1 MSKEKT
7 IENERFGYISEE
19 EIEETNKREGS
30 PLTIAEEKKIIDQID
45 SEYEL
50 CWKDTQAKRT
60 ESLIRL
66 KLYNNQ
72 KRDKDKVGDPLL
84 FTVFQTIFAELYDDR
99 LGVAFEG
106 VEEGDED
113 VAANLT
119 EMAKFDHRLM
129 EKDEI
134 DYDWDWDAC
143 FFNRGLLFF
152 NEFDRKK
159 KVPVVETIDPMVFIR
174 DPRATSVNGNQK
186 GNGAAR
192 FFGREIGLSERELK
206 DNGSYFNVDLLKKA
220 KDIKNLKDEASKA
233 RKEAQGR
240 QQSKEEEEA
249 LGENYEYQLLEWF
262 TIFQGKKYLMTCG
275 NNRKLLIRCQ
285 ELELDGWPVIDRVL
299 FPMSHD
305 WDGVSIPDL
314 IEDKQ
319 RARSVMI
326 NLGMDSAK
334 ADLYPMYLF
343 DQRKIKNPKDLD
355 FAFNKY
361 IPVQGEVNNAIQPI
375 QKSVFHQQVNL
386 ILNLLDVAA
395 QKSVAAPEVS
405 QGVQPRQDRTLG
417 ETELIVAGKNVRH
430 SLAARIFGWSEK
442 RFWRQWYYLYK
453 QNFKKEIDKKII
465 RIQGPISSSWRKLTE
480 ENVIAKIDPDVY
492 VESASIAEEERKKKF
507 EEFAAFA
514 QIAIQDPLTQPSS
527 RLYIFR
533 NLGKMSGLS
542 KVQMMVMFP
551 PTIDEMRAEDENLKI
566 NNKELP
572 ELNAIDD
579 DVVHIE
585 IHNKASETPAKLS
598 HIEAHKE
605 MMLYKKEHPEE
616 FPEEQARMESFSPV
630 SQPSKGKETPRRT
643 GAGPR
648 PQNVKEPVPAK

>member
-1 MSKEKT
+1 MVKEIT
-7 IENERFGYISEE
+7 NNVESEE
-19 EIEETNKREGS
+19 EIEEEKKRGNS
-30 PLTIAEEKKIIDQID
+30 PLTLAEEKKILDQVKN
-45 SEYEL
+45 EYNL
-50 CWKDTQAKRT
+50 CWQDTQAKRT

-113 VAANLT
+113 VADNLT
-119 EMAKFDHRLM
+119 DMAKFDHRLM
-129 EKDEI
+129 EKDII

-143 FFNRGLLFF
+143 FFGRGLLFF
-152 NEFDRKK
+152 NEFERKK
-159 KVPVVETIDPMVFIR
+159 KVPVVENIDPMVFIR

-186 GNGAAR
+186 GYGAAR
-192 FFGREIGLSERELK
+192 FFGREIGLSKNELK
-206 DNGSYFNVDLLKKA
+206 ENGSYFNIGLLKKA
-220 KDIKNLKDEASKA
+220 KDIKSLKDEASKS

-240 QQSKEEEEA
+240 QQSKDQEEA

-262 TIFQGKKYLMTCG
+262 THYKGKKYLMTLG
-275 NNRKLLIRCQ
+275 NDRNLLIRFQ
-285 ELELDGWPVIDRVL
+285 EIEDEKWPIIDRVL
-299 FPMSHD
+299 FPISHD

-326 NLGMDSAK
+326 NLGMESAK

-355 FAFNKY
+355 FAFNKF
-361 IPVQGEVNNAIQPI
+361 IPIQGDTNNAVQPI
-375 QKSVFHQQVNL
+375 QKSLFHQQVNL
-386 ILNLLDVAA
+386 ILNLLDTAA

-453 QNFKKEIDKKII
+453 QNFKEEIDKKII
-465 RIQGPISSSWRKLTE
+465 RIQGPVSASWRELTK
-480 ENVIAKIDPDVY
+480 ENIVAKIDPDVY

-507 EEFAAFA
+507 EEFAAFT
-514 QIAIQDPLTQPSS
+514 QIAIQDPLTNRRFILRS
-527 RLYIFR
+527 
-533 NLGKMSGLS
+533 LGKMSGLS
-542 KVQMMVMFP
+542 KVQMAVMFP
-551 PTIDEMRAEDENLKI
+551 ATIDEMRAEDENVRV
-566 NNKELP
+566 NKNDLP
-572 ELNAIDD
+572 EVNPIDD

-585 IHNKASETPAKLS
+585 IHNKATETPAKLS

-630 SQPSKGKETPRRT
+630 SQQAKGKE
-643 GAGPR
+643 GAGKTGGAPR
-648 PQNVKEPVPAK
+648 PQNIKEPVPAK